1 MPNEPM
7 APDLTATAHVLA
19 SATTRAPAAGAEIG
33 FAPGTILAH
42 RYRVVSLI
50 GRGGMGEV
58 YRADDLM
65 VGETVALKFLPEALA
80 RDESLISRF
89 RNEVR
94 TARMV
99 SHPSVCRVHDLAEA
113 DGRLLLTMQ
122 FIDGEDLASLL
133 RRIGRLPEDKA
144 LEIARKLCEGLQ
156 AAHDKGVIHRDLKPA
171 NIMIDTFGFL
181 TFRMMQ

>member
-7 APDLTATAHVLA
+7 PPDLTATAHVQA
-19 SATTRAPAAGAEIG
+19 SGATRAVGGAAGSG

-80 RDESLISRF
+80 RDESDRK
-89 RNEVR
+89 
-94 TARMV
+94 
-99 SHPSVCRVHDLAEA
+99 SVV
-113 DGRLLLTMQ
+113 
-122 FIDGEDLASLL
+122 
-133 RRIGRLPEDKA
+133 
-144 LEIARKLCEGLQ
+144 
-156 AAHDKGVIHRDLKPA
+156 
-171 NIMIDTFGFL
+171 
-181 TFRMMQ
+181 